1 LVPVKASLR
10 VTDKYVDICFC
21 SVYCRVEFIPFFFCV
36 SSLSGSIATQGK
48 ENPIVAL
55 ASLNGAYAVEKWKEG
70 CTHVVVEEGSPVTE
84 MVLAAVASSKP
95 VVQTDWWQVVLTS
108 FGILF
113 SSLLFCCGL
122 FFTDSTVFS
131 TMCTSSTATCL

>member
-1 LVPVKASLR
+1 VKLIREWMNTRCISL
-10 VTDKYVDICFC
+10 
-21 SVYCRVEFIPFFFCV
+21 
-36 SSLSGSIATQGK
+36 IA
-48 ENPIVAL
+48 
-55 ASLNGAYAVEKWKEG
+55 GAYAVEKWKEG
-70 CTHVVVEEGSPVTE
+70 CTHVVVEESSLVTE

-108 FGILF
+108 FGVLF

-131 TMCTSSTATCL
+131 TMCTSSTAICL